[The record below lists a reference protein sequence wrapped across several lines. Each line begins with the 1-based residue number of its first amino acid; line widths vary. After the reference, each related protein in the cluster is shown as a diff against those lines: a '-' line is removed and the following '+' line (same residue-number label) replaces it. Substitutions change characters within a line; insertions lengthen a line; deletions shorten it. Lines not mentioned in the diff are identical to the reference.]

1 MSEQP
6 VDLAART
13 AQRRQQLRDS
23 SPDVLVVVPHSDG
36 ELARAL
42 AELEELFVLVDLV
55 DDGARPLPAPLADHQ
70 AAEAARRLA
79 GYVACIK
86 GADGNNRVGIQPVAP
101 DGRSELVPLYFVRL
115 DRDDHAAMLGAV
127 HLLAATRTSVSHPAL
142 DEALSDYTGDPEGV
156 ERLVARAER
165 VGALLELGWD
175 DDVDLLAARLGGS
188 AAGAGTDRVV
198 LTTEEYGA
206 YVRVTERIVGSWH
219 AGDPL
224 ELFLYRGPG

>member
-1 MSEQP
+1 VSEQP
-6 VDLAART
+6 ADLAART

-23 SPDVLVVVPHSDG
+23 SPDVLLVLPHSGG

-42 AELEELFVLVDLV
+42 AELEELLVLVDLV
-55 DDGARPLPAPLADHQ
+55 DDGSRPLPAPLVENQ
-70 AAEAARRLA
+70 AAESVGRLA
-79 GYVACIK
+79 AYVADVD
-86 GADGNNRVGIQPVAP
+86 GADETDRCRIQPVAP
-101 DGRSELVPLYFVRL
+101 DGRSELAPLYFVRL
-115 DRDDHAAMLGAV
+115 DRDDHAAILGAV

-142 DEALSDYTGDPEGV
+142 DEALSDYTGDPGGA

-175 DDVDLLAARLGGS
+175 DDVDLLAARLGGN

-198 LTTEEYGA
+198 LAREEYES
-206 YVRVTERIVGSWH
+206 YMRVTERIVGSWH

-224 ELFLYRGPG
+224 ELSVYRGTS